1 MKYILI
7 ILLFVA
13 CSAEPEKPTAKVE
26 KPIDS
31 TLIKRR
37 IENEKLQ
44 SELLLKIDSM
54 NKYMSFRFQRD
65 SFAIL
70 YYQTGKEKYRQMANG
85 LLDSINKYANKH
97 KWKKQLEF

>member
-13 CSAEPEKPTAKVE
+13 CSAEPEKPTVKVE
-26 KPIDS
+26 KPVDS
-31 TLIKRR
+31 TLIQ
-37 IENEKLQ
+37 NEKQ
-44 SELLLKIDSM
+44 YSEILLKIDSI

-97 KWKKQLEF
+97 K

>member
-13 CSAEPEKPTAKVE
+13 CSAEPEKPTVKVE
-26 KPIDS
+26 KPVDS
-31 TLIKRR
+31 TLIQ
-37 IENEKLQ
+37 NEKQ
-44 SELLLKIDSM
+44 YSEILLKIDSM
-54 NKYMSFRFQRD
+54 NKYTLFRFQRD

-70 YYQTGKEKYRQMANG
+70 YYKTGKEKYRRIANI
-85 LLDSINKYANKH
+85 LMDSINKYATKNKH